1 MTKLKAGL
9 GIAMLLL
16 TMSACRPSVPVPKP
30 RGYYRIELPEHAYRT
45 FDSAG
50 FPFRLEYPVYGHI
63 GQDANLNKEEHA
75 PYWINI
81 EFPEMNATIY
91 LSYKPVTT
99 AEPLAKLVEESYK
112 LSYAHDIRADYINTP
127 RFRTRNGLSGVA
139 YNVGGDAASAY
150 QFYVTDEQRHFI
162 RGALYFNVS
171 PNADSLKPAADFL
184 KKDMDH
190 LIQTIQF
197 K

>member
-1 MTKLKAGL
+1 MSKFKT
-9 GIAMLLL
+9 GIITLIIPLLAI
-16 TMSACRPSVPVPKP
+16 ACRPSVPVPKP

-45 FDSAG
+45 FDSTG

-63 GQDANLNKEEHA
+63 GQDVDLNREEHA
-75 PYWINI
+75 PYWANI
-81 EFPEMNATIY
+81 EFPGMNATIY
-91 LSYKPVTT
+91 LSYKSITD
-99 AEPLAKLVEESYK
+99 AEPLNKLIEESYK

-127 RFRTRNGLSGVA
+127 QFRTPNGLTGVA

-150 QFYVTDEQRHFI
+150 QFYVTDNQRHFL

-171 PNADSLKPAADFL
+171 PNADSLKPASDFL

-190 LIQTIQF
+190 IIQTIQF